1 MNNAMNVTATNDH
14 SELALRTCRAVA
26 NVLHV
31 PVEVNPR
38 HRLVRDLG
46 FDSLR
51 MATLGLS
58 LEDAFGCTILLSDW
72 IASVDDPATLTVESL
87 MCFIADRLSLGRAA

>member
-1 MNNAMNVTATNDH
+1 MTDTLANNRSDL
-14 SELALRTCRAVA
+14 SLRTCRAVA
-26 NVLHV
+26 HALDV
-31 PVEVNPR
+31 PVEVHPR

-58 LEDAFGCTILLSDW
+58 LEEAFGCTILLSDW

-87 MCFIADRLSLGRAA
+87 VCFIADRLVPGRAA

>member
-1 MNNAMNVTATNDH
+1 M
-14 SELALRTCRAVA
+14 
-26 NVLHV
+26 
-31 PVEVNPR
+31 PVEVHPR

-58 LEDAFGCTILLSDW
+58 LEEAFGCTILLSDW
-72 IASVDDPATLTVESL
+72 IASIDDPATLTVESL
-87 MCFIADRLSLGRAA
+87 VSFIADRLCPEQAA

>member
-1 MNNAMNVTATNDH
+1 MTNTLANNR
-14 SELALRTCRAVA
+14 SELSLRTCRAVA
-26 NVLHV
+26 HVLDV
-31 PVEVNPR
+31 PVEVHPR
-38 HRLVRDLG
+38 HRLVRDLN

-58 LEDAFGCTILLSDW
+58 LEEAFGCTILLSDW

-87 MCFIADRLSLGRAA
+87 VCFIADRLVPGQAA

>member
-1 MNNAMNVTATNDH
+1 MNKNTNNYRSDL
-14 SELALRTCRAVA
+14 SVRTCRAVA
-26 NVLHV
+26 DVLHV
-31 PVEVNPR
+31 PRDVAPH

-58 LEDAFGCTILLSDW
+58 LEDAFGCTILLNDW
-72 IASVDDPATLTVESL
+72 IASVEDPGALTVESL
-87 MCFIADRLSLGRAA
+87 VCFVAERLSPDQAA